1 MPRNKDLIDMLY
13 RLSHDVVTLMWIA
26 MFQLLTAG
34 LHQAIVLTGHISLY
48 VAPWLFVIGAF
59 RSLLWLLMIG
69 GLLMVLRIRVGI
81 YIVLF
86 FEMSCNLGNRGCC
99 YLS

>member
-1 MPRNKDLIDMLY
+1 MPRNEDLIDMLY

-26 MFQLLTAG
+26 TFQLLTAG
-34 LHQAIVLTGHISLY
+34 LHQAMVLTGHISLY
-48 VAPWLFVIGAF
+48 VAPWLFVISAF
-59 RSLLWLLMIG
+59 RSLWLLMIG

-81 YIVLF
+81 YMVLF
-86 FEMSCNLGNRGCC
+86 FEMSCNHGNRGSC

>member
-1 MPRNKDLIDMLY
+1 MLY

-26 MFQLLTAG
+26 TFQLLTAG

-69 GLLMVLRIRVGI
+69 GLLMVLKIRVGI

-86 FEMSCNLGNRGCC
+86 FEMSCNHGNRGCC
-99 YLS
+99 YLFC

>member
-1 MPRNKDLIDMLY
+1 MPRNEDLIDMLY
-13 RLSHDVVTLMWIA
+13 CLSHDVVTLMWIA
-26 MFQLLTAG
+26 TFQLLTAG
-34 LHQAIVLTGHISLY
+34 LHQAMVLTGHISLY
-48 VAPWLFVIGAF
+48 VAPWLFVLSAF
-59 RSLLWLLMIG
+59 RSLWLLMIG

-86 FEMSCNLGNRGCC
+86 FEMSCNHGNRGCC